1 MKRKIDFDI
10 LESLRGIA
18 SLYVCIAHCRGV
30 LWIGGEHFLKLHPR
44 STWTFLDYISMGLT
58 MLTRLS
64 TEFVIVFFVLSGFSI
79 AHSLRYSKAPGH
91 FYRRRFIRL
100 YPPYV
105 TAILWAMSIAWV
117 IRAVFP
123 HFFDGTFQ
131 TPVFERMSSSN
142 ELFSWKSFAYSLIY
156 LPKMGGFLNPLWS
169 LTHEVIFYIL
179 APFLMRKK
187 SLYYLFSVTAFIAV
201 NICFTFGYISHEI
214 ILAQFLYYNLFFA
227 IGVALYSNF
236 DLLYSK
242 VKRFI
247 STKLIWLVGSL
258 FVIMVSFSLSPY
270 YLNNSQWALAAN
282 ALFASITCV
291 ILIIWF
297 VTTNLR
303 VEPLIKL
310 GRFSYTLYIT
320 HFPTIYI
327 YLSVYYLISRAA
339 PPYITNGLFFIPCV
353 AFCLVIAYLLYLLVE
368 RRTKFLLDKLRKVEE
383 RAPIAQR
390 N

>member
-1 MKRKIDFDI
+1 
-10 LESLRGIA
+10 
-18 SLYVCIAHCRGV
+18 
-30 LWIGGEHFLKLHPR
+30 
-44 STWTFLDYISMGLT
+44 

-131 TPVFERMSSSN
+131 TPVFDRMSSSN

-201 NICFTFGYISHEI
+201 NICFTLGYLSHEI

-258 FVIMVSFSLSPY
+258 FVLMVSFSLSPY

-282 ALFASITCV
+282 ALLASFTCV

-353 AFCLVIAYLLYLLVE
+353 AFCLAIAYLLYLMVE

-383 RAPIAQR
+383 RAPIVQR